1 MRHLKFVEKLRN
13 MGYLSCKAD
22 HDLWM
27 RDRGDNWEC
36 VAVMV
41 DDLLFF
47 IRYPNMI
54 IDTLKKMH
62 QHELKGV
69 GVTEYC
75 RRSELEYDT
84 NREYWTISSKTYTKT
99 VRSKIENYL
108 ISE

>member
-41 DDLLFF
+41 DDLLVF
-47 IRYPNMI
+47 I
-54 IDTLKKMH
+54 
-62 QHELKGV
+62 
-69 GVTEYC
+69 
-75 RRSELEYDT
+75 
-84 NREYWTISSKTYTKT
+84 
-99 VRSKIENYL
+99 
-108 ISE
+108 